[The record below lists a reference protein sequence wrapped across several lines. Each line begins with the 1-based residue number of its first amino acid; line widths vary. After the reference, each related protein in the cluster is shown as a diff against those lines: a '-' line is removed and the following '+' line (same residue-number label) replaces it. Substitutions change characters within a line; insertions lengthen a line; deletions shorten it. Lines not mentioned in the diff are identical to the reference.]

1 MTLSLPRLIDTP
13 ALGPRPFL
21 TWYGA
26 DGERI
31 ELSATVTAN
40 WVAKT
45 TNLLVE
51 EFDAGPGTLVRLD
64 LPVHWRTAVWA
75 IAVWRTGAGVVLGG
89 SGAGPAD
96 VIITDRPAAL
106 EAPAREGAGV
116 GSTGAGGAGA
126 DVAGVDG
133 AGLDGAEVARAEIV
147 AQVLPSLARSF
158 DGELPPGAMDAAR
171 AVGSY
176 SDVIGYVPPAEP
188 SSPAVQTPDGTV
200 SHGSLG
206 SWAAKVPVSARLGV
220 GVDGSSRDV
229 EGFLRL
235 VLGALSASS
244 SLVLLPETHPDPS
257 RVLGPEHA
265 TAFTVG
271 PEGPHP

>member
-1 MTLSLPRLIDTP
+1 MDSP

-51 EFDAGPGTLVRLD
+51 EFDAGPGTLVRVD

-75 IAVWRTGAGVVLGG
+75 LAAWRTGAGVVLGEG
-89 SGAGPAD
+89 SAPSAASSVSDGGPRAD
-96 VIITDRPAAL
+96 VIVTDRPA
-106 EAPAREGAGV
+106 
-116 GSTGAGGAGA
+116 T
-126 DVAGVDG
+126 
-133 AGLDGAEVARAEIV
+133 LDATELARAEIV
-147 AQVLPSLARSF
+147 AQVLPSLARAF

-176 SDVIGYVPPAEP
+176 SDVIGYVPPTD
-188 SSPAVQTPDGTV
+188 PAATAVV
-200 SHGSLG
+200 AASHATAHSDLG
-206 SWAAKVPVSARLGV
+206 SWATELPASARLAV
-220 GVDGSSRDV
+220 PVDGTSRDV
-229 EGFLRL
+229 EDLLQL
-235 VLGALSASS
+235 VLGALRASS
-244 SLVLLPETHPDPS
+244 SLVLYPETHPDPS
-257 RVLGPEHA
+257 RILTPEHA
-265 TAFTVG
+265 T
-271 PEGPHP
+271 PLPR